1 MRQKIY
7 VNVIIVI
14 LTSAILLIVWFR
26 GLDYAYAK
34 LLQVGANV
42 CLAFSPD
49 TSVDLKLRNDTPTFF
64 VKTVIEGKKGEF
76 PQKANLILLPF
87 IMILTWQILLFFNL
101 DRKKA
106 LRSAGENLIAFYI
119 VQVIYLLLLTGYY
132 KSGTAKFLYDLL
144 LDSFYIIILFLIVK
158 DTFKFGLIHLARKE
172 AEKKE

>member
-1 MRQKIY
+1 MRQKWY
-7 VNVIIVI
+7 VNVLIV
-14 LTSAILLIVWFR
+14 LVTSATLLFVWFK
-26 GLDYAYAK
+26 GVDYAYAK
-34 LLQVGANV
+34 VLQIGANI

-49 TSVDLKLRNDTPTFF
+49 TSIGLKLTNDNPTFV
-64 VKTVIEGKKGEF
+64 VKTVIEGKKGVF

-87 IMILTWQILLFFNL
+87 IMILTWQILLFFNVE
-101 DRKKA
+101 RKKA
-106 LRSAGENLIAFYI
+106 LRSTAENLIAFYI

-172 AEKKE
+172 GEK